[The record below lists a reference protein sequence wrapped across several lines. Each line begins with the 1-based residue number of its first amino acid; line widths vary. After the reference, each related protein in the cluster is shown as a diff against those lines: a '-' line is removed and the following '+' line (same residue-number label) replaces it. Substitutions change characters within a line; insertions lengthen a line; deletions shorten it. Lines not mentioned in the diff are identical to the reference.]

1 MILRNA
7 PVRHYRHTMASPI
20 SRFILRR
27 MSTQVTPKTEA
38 APEAKEWTASQATAT
53 PPKIV
58 SAARKKQRIVQDGI
72 LSLRTNSAHEH
83 KVSAWTTPNKNSN
96 SATPATPAQQYREW
110 QRIQANT
117 RSLGSKLVK
126 RYIPTELVNNPPG
139 PEDITLELLLASQT
153 HIGHKTSLWNPAN
166 SRYIYGVRQ
175 GVHMI
180 SLETTAAH
188 LRRAARVVEEV
199 AYKAGLILFVGNR
212 KGQMEIVTQAAEM
225 AGACHLFTKWT
236 PGGITNRDVILKMAG
251 TKVVNHKDAELPGF
265 ENYRGSARPL
275 MPDLVVCLNPLEN
288 YTLLYECGLKSI
300 PTIGV
305 IDTNADP
312 SWVTYTIPANDDSL
326 RAMAV
331 VSGVLGRAGQRGYQ
345 RRMADAKK
353 DKSTWQNPPDIVQH
367 MNRERKVAI
376 AERKNVMGQMQHN
389 LEGFNEEEQKILR
402 EQFYGEEPEVTD
414 SDLIKVMAETASEDV
429 KPTAAD
435 STSDSRLT
443 SIEEELSGLKA
454 AAEAIEAETHS
465 ATKPTESVSASSEQS
480 VISEVVV
487 EAQVEAQP
495 TESSPDSRLAS
506 IEEQLSNLKV
516 VAEAIEAEAQ
526 PATKPAEPE
535 EPIVTH
541 VVVEAQVESQ
551 AEAQVDAQVESQIE
565 TQPAEPTSDSR
576 LTSIEEQLS
585 GLKAAAEAIETD
597 IKNGKQ

>member
-7 PVRHYRHTMASPI
+7 HVRHCRHTLASPI
-20 SRFILRR
+20 SRSLARQL
-27 MSTQVTPKTEA
+27 STQVTTKTETTPEVKDWTTSQPSA
-38 APEAKEWTASQATAT
+38 A

-58 SAARKKQRIVQDGI
+58 TAARKKQRIVQDGI

-83 KVSAWTTPNKNSN
+83 KGSTWTTPHKNSN

-110 QRIQANT
+110 KRIQANT
-117 RSLGSKLVK
+117 RSLGSKLEK

-139 PEDITLELLLASQT
+139 PEDITLEMLMASQT

-175 GVHMI
+175 GVHII

-225 AGACHLFTKWT
+225 AGGCHLFTKWT
-236 PGGITNRDVILKMAG
+236 PGAITNRDVILKMAG
-251 TKVVNHKDAELPGF
+251 TKVVDHKDKELPGF

-305 IDTNADP
+305 IDTNVDP

-331 VSGVLGRAGQRGYQ
+331 VGGVLGRAGQRGQQ
-345 RRMADAKK
+345 RRLADAKK
-353 DKSTWQNPPDIVQH
+353 DKATWENPPDLVQH
-367 MNRERKVAI
+367 MTREKKAAI

-389 LEGFNEEEQKILR
+389 LEGFTEEEQKLLR
-402 EQFYGEEPEVTD
+402 QQFYGEDLEVTESEMVDMMGEAALGAAKEAAAESVASLPEQPIASEAPVEAETKPAESTSAPAEQPATPKAAPEAQAEVTPTESISTSPQQPTSSEAATQSPEQPAAPEV
-414 SDLIKVMAETASEDV
+414 VAEAQSEIQ
-429 KPTAAD
+429 PAQ
-435 STSDSRLT
+435 STHNSDSRLT
-443 SIEEELSGLKA
+443 
-454 AAEAIEAETHS
+454 T
-465 ATKPTESVSASSEQS
+465 
-480 VISEVVV
+480 
-487 EAQVEAQP
+487 
-495 TESSPDSRLAS
+495 
-506 IEEQLSNLKV
+506 
-516 VAEAIEAEAQ
+516 
-526 PATKPAEPE
+526 
-535 EPIVTH
+535 
-541 VVVEAQVESQ
+541 
-551 AEAQVDAQVESQIE
+551 
-565 TQPAEPTSDSR
+565 
-576 LTSIEEQLS
+576 IEEQLS
-585 GLKAAAEAIETD
+585 GLKNAAEAIEAD
-597 IKNGKQ
+597 IKSGKK

>member
-1 MILRNA
+1 
-7 PVRHYRHTMASPI
+7 
-20 SRFILRR
+20 
-27 MSTQVTPKTEA
+27 
-38 APEAKEWTASQATAT
+38 
-53 PPKIV
+53 
-58 SAARKKQRIVQDGI
+58 
-72 LSLRTNSAHEH
+72 
-83 KVSAWTTPNKNSN
+83 
-96 SATPATPAQQYREW
+96 
-110 QRIQANT
+110 
-117 RSLGSKLVK
+117 
-126 RYIPTELVNNPPG
+126 
-139 PEDITLELLLASQT
+139 
-153 HIGHKTSLWNPAN
+153 
-166 SRYIYGVRQ
+166 
-175 GVHMI
+175 
-180 SLETTAAH
+180 
-188 LRRAARVVEEV
+188 VVEEV

-251 TKVVNHKDAELPGF
+251 TKVVDHKDVELPGF

-331 VSGVLGRAGQRGYQ
+331 VGGVLGRAGQRGYQ

-353 DKSTWQNPPDIVQH
+353 DKSTWQNPTDIVQH

-402 EQFYGEEPEVTD
+402 EQFYGEEPEVTET
-414 SDLIKVMAETASEDV
+414 DLIKVMAETASVED
-429 KPTAAD
+429 KPTAAG
-435 STSDSRLT
+435 STSGSRLAI
-443 SIEEELSGLKA
+443 IEEELSVLKA
-454 AAEAIEAETHS
+454 AAEGIEAEAHS
-465 ATKPTESVSASSEQS
+465 ATNPAPASSEQP

-487 EAQVEAQP
+487 EAQVETQTA
-495 TESSPDSRLAS
+495 ESSPDSRLAS
-506 IEEQLSNLKV
+506 IEEQLSSLQA

-526 PATKPAEPE
+526 SATKPVESVPAAPE
-535 EPIVTH
+535 EPIVSH
-541 VVVEAQVESQ
+541 VVVEAQ
-551 AEAQVDAQVESQIE
+551 AEAQVESQIE
-565 TQPAEPTSDSR
+565 TQPVESTSNSR

-585 GLKAAAEAIETD
+585 GLKDAAEAIEAH
-597 IKNGKQ
+597 IKSGKQ

>member
-1 MILRNA
+1 
-7 PVRHYRHTMASPI
+7 MAYPI
-20 SRFILRR
+20 SRSILRR
-27 MSTQVTPKTEA
+27 MSTQVTTKTEA
-38 APEAKEWTASQATAT
+38 APEAKEWTTSQATAT

-83 KVSAWTTPNKNSN
+83 RVSAWTTPNKNSN
-96 SATPATPAQQYREW
+96 SATPVTPAQQYREW

-414 SDLIKVMAETASEDV
+414 SDLIKAMAETASEDV

-454 AAEAIEAETHS
+454 AAEAIEAQTHS
-465 ATKPTESVSASSEQS
+465 ATKPTEPIPASSEQP

-506 IEEQLSNLKV
+506 IEEQLSNLKA

-526 PATKPAEPE
+526 PATKPAEPIPASPK
-535 EPIVTH
+535 EPIVSH
-541 VVVEAQVESQ
+541 VVVEAQVEAQ
-551 AEAQVDAQVESQIE
+551 AEAQVEAQVESQIE

-585 GLKAAAEAIETD
+585 GLKDAAEAIEAG
-597 IKNGKQ
+597 IRSGKQ

>member
-7 PVRHYRHTMASPI
+7 PVRHCRHTLASPI
-20 SRFILRR
+20 SRSLARQ
-27 MSTQVTPKTEA
+27 MSTQVTTKTETTSEEWKTTQA
-38 APEAKEWTASQATAT
+38 AVA

-83 KVSAWTTPNKNSN
+83 RGAAWTTPHSNSN
-96 SATPATPAQQYREW
+96 SAVPATPAQQYKEW

-117 RSLGSKLVK
+117 RSLGSKLEK

-139 PEDITLELLLASQT
+139 PEDITLEMLMASQT

-175 GVHMI
+175 GVHII

-236 PGGITNRDVILKMAG
+236 PGAITNRDVILKMAG
-251 TKVVNHKDAELPGF
+251 TKVVDHKDQELPGF
-265 ENYRGSARPL
+265 ESYRGSARPL

-305 IDTNADP
+305 IDTNVDP

-331 VSGVLGRAGQRGYQ
+331 VGGVLGRAGQRGQQ

-353 DKSTWQNPPDIVQH
+353 KNMATWENSPDIVQH
-367 MNRERKVAI
+367 MNREKKAAL

-402 EQFYGEEPEVTD
+402 EGLYGDELEVTESEMVDMIGEAALGAAKEVAAQALSALPEEP
-414 SDLIKVMAETASEDV
+414 AS
-429 KPTAAD
+429 
-435 STSDSRLT
+435 
-443 SIEEELSGLKA
+443 SGPASPVQA
-454 AAEAIEAETHS
+454 AA
-465 ATKPTESVSASSEQS
+465 PG
-480 VISEVVV
+480 
-487 EAQVEAQP
+487 
-495 TESSPDSRLAS
+495 
-506 IEEQLSNLKV
+506 V
-516 VAEAIEAEAQ
+516 VAEQTSSPEVVGEAQ
-526 PATKPAEPE
+526 AKSTTSSPEQPIASDAATSPPEQPAAPDVVADVQSEIKPAES
-535 EPIVTH
+535 
-541 VVVEAQVESQ
+541 AQDFRL
-551 AEAQVDAQVESQIE
+551 ANIE
-565 TQPAEPTSDSR
+565 D
-576 LTSIEEQLS
+576 QLS
-585 GLKAAAEAIETD
+585 GLKNAADAIEAD
-597 IKNGKQ
+597 IKSGKQ